1 MTAASPK
8 SALQQGLATC
18 HDCGLLV
25 KLPAHA
31 PGGHHPVL
39 HCPRCDAP
47 VHARKTGGVQ
57 RVWALLIAAT
67 LLYIPA
73 NLLPIMKVSAL
84 GSGQSDTIMSG
95 VMHLLHGGMWPLA
108 LVVFFASIA
117 VPLSKL
123 VALTW
128 LLISVQRR
136 SSWRPAERTR
146 IYRLTELLGRWS
158 MVDIYVVTILA
169 ALVQVG
175 ALAEVEAKPGAIYFG
190 ATVVLTML
198 AAESFDPRL
207 IWDRRGAAP
216 PAAAPSGAAPLGP
229 APLGEHDE

>member
-1 MTAASPK
+1 M
-8 SALQQGLATC
+8 C

-25 KLPAHA
+25 KLPVTQ

-39 HCPRCDAP
+39 HCPRCDAA

-57 RVWALLIAAT
+57 RTWALLIAAT

-73 NLLPIMKVSAL
+73 NMLPIMKVSAL
-84 GSGQSDTIMSG
+84 GTGQTDTIMSG
-95 VMHLLHGGMWPLA
+95 VMHLLHDGMWPLA

-123 VALTW
+123 AALTW

-136 SSWRPAERTR
+136 STWRPAERTR

-158 MVDIYVVTILA
+158 MVDIYVVTILV

-175 ALAEVEAKPGAIYFG
+175 ALAEVEAQAGAIYFG
-190 ATVVLTML
+190 ATVVMTML

-207 IWDRRGAAP
+207 IWDRCGGQAG
-216 PAAAPSGAAPLGP
+216 SGRQDGSGGQDEPDGQSQAG
-229 APLGEHDE
+229 GHDE